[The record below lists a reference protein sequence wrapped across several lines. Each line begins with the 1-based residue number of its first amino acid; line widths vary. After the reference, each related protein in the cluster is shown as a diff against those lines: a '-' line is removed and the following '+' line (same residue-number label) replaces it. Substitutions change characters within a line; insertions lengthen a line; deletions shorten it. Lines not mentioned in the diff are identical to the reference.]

1 MKKQVEHEEI
11 VRTTLRLPRA
21 LLKRV
26 KISAAVNE
34 TSMQDLVI
42 RVLSAHCEK
51 EEAKR

>member
-1 MKKQVEHEEI
+1 MKKHDENEI

-34 TSMQDLVI
+34 TSMQALII

>member
-1 MKKQVEHEEI
+1 MKKAEKIEMVTTT
-11 VRTTLRLPRA
+11 VRMPRT

-34 TSMQDLVI
+34 TSMQDLI
-42 RVLSAHCEK
+42 IHVLSAHCDK